1 MKNEN
6 PDLVSMK
13 KEINKLARVDSSK
26 LIVKLLNLVY
36 PFPSNFDIDKIGG
49 VDHFYRLRVGR
60 VRAIFEVDFSRKEIW
75 VRKVGYRGSVY
86 KF

>member
-1 MKNEN
+1 MYEVLLTKKAE
-6 PDLVSMK
+6 

-26 LIVKLLNLVY
+26 LIAKLLNLVY
-36 PFPSNFDIDKIGG
+36 PFPSNFDI
-49 VDHFYRLRVGR
+49 FYRLRVGR